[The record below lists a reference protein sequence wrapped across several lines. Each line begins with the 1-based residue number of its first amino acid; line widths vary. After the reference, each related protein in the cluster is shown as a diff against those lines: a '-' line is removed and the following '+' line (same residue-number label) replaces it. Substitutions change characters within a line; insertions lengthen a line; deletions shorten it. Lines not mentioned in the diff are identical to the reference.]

1 MNIKINI
8 NLKDII
14 EIIKWCI
21 FLIFALKILK

>member
-8 NLKDII
+8 NLKYII